1 VNQSTTEQERV
12 VLELLDEAEGPVGA
26 GTVRDRLLAEGFSAS
41 EATVG
46 RLLRELDRRGL
57 TTRVGF
63 QGRVLTDLGTARL
76 TELSAAREQVA
87 FVDNLLKSIYSPEE
101 NATELL
107 VARKAVE
114 CRIARLAA
122 ERASAQSRKGLEDLR
137 DRLKEAQDDEDFSLE
152 EYRKVFRLLSET
164 AGNAILEAIDEVL
177 LGGGDGGT
185 GLSEGP
191 RSGLAGELVAI
202 VELIIGN
209 DPASAGK
216 ALCRHIDGLIE
227 KRGEGP

>member
-1 VNQSTTEQERV
+1 MNQSTTEQERV

-63 QGRVLTDLGTARL
+63 QGRVLTDLGSTRL

-101 NATELL
+101 NATDLL

-114 CRIARLAA
+114 SWIVRLAA
-122 ERASAQSRKGLEDLR
+122 EKGSRQGGKDLEILRERLEEARNAPDLSA
-137 DRLKEAQDDEDFSLE
+137 E
-152 EYRKVFRLLSET
+152 EYREVFGILSKT
-164 AGNAILEAIDEVL
+164 AGNEILKAIDEVL
-177 LGGGDGGT
+177 LDRYVETDLST
-185 GLSEGP
+185 GHRASF
-191 RSGLAGELVAI
+191 AGELADIAEAVMK
-202 VELIIGN
+202 N
-209 DPASAGK
+209 DPVRAEK
-216 ALCRHIDGLIE
+216 TLCRHIDGLIE